1 MSTPAAGMDI
11 TARPRRR
18 SSTAFS
24 PSFRRTSNSL
34 ATTPRAHAAHAA
46 NGHPLP
52 DGIYYDEEQPRP
64 PGGWNSIDRFASSWT
79 RSQGFFSSAIPLQL
93 PSSSYTAETTGFR
106 PTLEGIPQT
115 PAGEGDEESRP
126 FFDDASSIGGGGSEV
141 GGGERDGTPKA
152 VRDYGALNHRASIAT
167 FGTVGRRL
175 SLSSYLP
182 CQEITAPEDLVT
194 KTVELDD
201 GNLISII
208 LGQSTIH
215 QTICN
220 SINILM
226 GIGILSLPLAIHY
239 AGWIL
244 GMGFLAFTGGVTL
257 YTAKVLAKCLD
268 VDQTL
273 VTYADIG
280 YLAFGVRARY
290 ITSLL
295 FSLELTATCV
305 ALVVLFGD
313 TLHALIPSIS
323 STTFKLLSFL
333 IFLPSQFLPLRI
345 LSFSS
350 LLGILSVILLVIAVL
365 VDGLYKSSAP
375 GSLYHPMPTNLW
387 PQGEGWWNVGL
398 SVGMLMAPWSGHAV
412 FPNVYRDMHHP
423 RKFGK
428 AMNVSYAITF
438 LLDATMAV
446 AGYLMFG
453 AYVLDQVSQ
462 NILGLE
468 GYPVL
473 LNKCVVWAIAI
484 VPITKMPLNTR
495 PISTTLDILLGLDP
509 RSAPPSSSSAHP
521 TNPLLRGLARI
532 LIRVLTTAIPIGLG
546 ILVPSFDRIMSLMGA
561 ALAMTI
567 CVILPLVYHLK
578 IFGGELGWGEWS
590 ANWGVLLVSVVLA
603 VGGTVVSCMPRMDE

>member
-323 STTFKLLSFL
+323 STTFKLLS
-333 IFLPSQFLPLRI
+333 
-345 LSFSS
+345 S

-578 IFGGELGWGEWS
+578 IFGG
-590 ANWGVLLVSVVLA
+590 
-603 VGGTVVSCMPRMDE
+603 TVVSCMPRMDE

>member
-1 MSTPAAGMDI
+1 MSSPAAPAGMDI

-24 PSFRRTSNSL
+24 PSYRRSSL
-34 ATTPRAHAAHAA
+34 ATTPRAHAA
-46 NGHPLP
+46 NGLPLP

-79 RSQGFFSSAIPLQL
+79 RSQGFFASAIPLQL
-93 PSSSYTAETTGFR
+93 PSSSYTPADTSFH
-106 PTLEGIPQT
+106 PTLPQIPQT

-126 FFDDASSIGGGGSEV
+126 FFDDASSIGGSEV
-141 GGGERDGTPKA
+141 GERDGTPKA

-182 CQEITAPEDLVT
+182 AATTAGESSTADDLVT

-387 PQGEGWWNVGL
+387 PHGEGWWNVGL

-428 AMNVSYAITF
+428 AMNVSYGITF

-509 RSAPPSSSSAHP
+509 RSTPPSSSSAHP
-521 TNPLLRGLARI
+521 THPLLRGIARI
-532 LIRVLTTAIPIGLG
+532 FIRVLTTAIPIGLG

-578 IFGGELGWGEWS
+578 IFGGGLGWGEWS
-590 ANWGVLLVSVVLA
+590 ANWAVLLVSVLLA